1 MEDSP
6 AVATETQK
14 PKRLVTLSMFDT
26 KAASEAGIVVELEEI
41 GLDDDGKPYFW
52 TILGMDAGKV
62 VDKDRKNLSRYLT
75 ALRKNKDAGNAEVS
89 EKENIDKLAAS
100 TIAWHLP
107 PIEPNDPEP
116 VVSEQNAR
124 KILSDPRFR
133 WIVRKLTKAQSDDS
147 DFFVKSSTS

>member
-1 MEDSP
+1 MPEEIAGAP
-6 AVATETQK
+6 TK

-26 KAASEAGIVVELEEI
+26 KAASEAGIVVELDEI
-41 GLDDDGKPYFW
+41 GPDDEGKPYFW

-62 VDKDRKNLSRYLT
+62 VDKDRKQLNRVLT
-75 ALRKNKDAGNAEVS
+75 AIRRNKDAGDAEVG
-89 EKENIDKLAAS
+89 ERDNIDKLALA

-107 PIEPNDPEP
+107 PIDEGEGEP
-116 VVSEQNAR
+116 VVSEQAAR

-133 WIVRKLTKAQSDDS
+133 WIVRKLTKKQNEDF

>member
-1 MEDSP
+1 MSE
-6 AVATETQK
+6 ETAAK

-26 KAASEAGIVVELEEI
+26 KAASEAGIVVELDEI
-41 GLDDDGKPYFW
+41 GVDDDGNPYFW

-62 VDKDRKNLSRYLT
+62 VDKDRKQLNRVLT
-75 ALRKNKDAGNAEVS
+75 AIRKNKDAGDAEVG
-89 EKENIDKLAAS
+89 EKDNIDKLAAS

-107 PIEPNDPEP
+107 PIEEGEPEP
-116 VVSEQNAR
+116 VVSEQAAK

-133 WIVRKLTKAQSDDS
+133 WIVRKLTKKQNDES